1 MSRTTVGRV
10 VLPLCGV
17 FLLAAVALKVQGIS
31 AGGVG
36 QTLTLLSPQV
46 QFVGMEV
53 EALVAIWLV
62 SGYAR
67 RGAWLA
73 GVVLFAILATVS
85 AYLAWNGQASCGC
98 FGRVEVSPWVSLVL
112 DAVCVVALVATRP
125 TGQWLST
132 NTLLPAS
139 VAMLVVGGLIAAS
152 ESDGARRE
160 LARFRGEA
168 LLLDGGD
175 PDAGTAPKGE
185 SRIVPVTVENI
196 TDADLRL
203 IGGTASCSCV
213 ATYDLP
219 LTVPAGGK
227 ATANV
232 KIKFTGESGRFKH
245 TFVWYTDA
253 PSQTQLSGS
262 VTGQVAAE

>member
-1 MSRTTVGRV
+1 MSRTTIGRI

-36 QTLTLLSPQV
+36 QTLTLLSPRV
-46 QFVGMEV
+46 QLVGMEV

-73 GVVLFAILATVS
+73 AVVLFATLAAVS
-85 AYLAWNGQASCGC
+85 AYLAWIGQASCGC
-98 FGRVEVSPWVSLVL
+98 FGRVEVSPWVSLAL
-112 DAVCVVALVATRP
+112 DVVCVVALIATRP

-132 NTLLPAS
+132 NTLWPAT
-139 VAMLVVGGLIAAS
+139 VAILVVGGLVTAS

-168 LLLDGGD
+168 FLLDGD
-175 PDAGTAPKGE
+175 TDAGAAPKGE
-185 SRIVPVTVENI
+185 SRIVSVTVENI

-227 ATANV
+227 VTAKV
-232 KIKFTGESGRFKH
+232 KIKYTGETGRFKH
-245 TFVWYTDA
+245 AFIWYTDA
-253 PSQTQLSGS
+253 PSQTQLTGS
-262 VTGQVAAE
+262 VTGQVTEE